1 LLDVF
6 TRICLPDA
14 RSLKLGKPV
23 TNQNGNDLSDL
34 VVMIVDDN
42 GRLLRSI
49 LEALSVSQVHE
60 ASNGVAALNDNK
72 LMMPDVIITDM
83 MMGPVNGLEFTR
95 MLRDD
100 LIHPANRVPVLL
112 ITGYSE
118 KQHVEAARD
127 AGVME
132 LLAKPVTVKGVGARL
147 NSLLASPRPFVR
159 TQTFTGPDRRRREVP
174 VEDDMRAP
182 DASSQTVMPLP
193 RLAAPVPAHAE
204 TGLEMTPDP
213 KRRALR

>member
-1 LLDVF
+1 
-6 TRICLPDA
+6 
-14 RSLKLGKPV
+14 V
-23 TNQNGNDLSDL
+23 TNLNGNDLSDL

-42 GRLLRSI
+42 DHMRRLLRSI
-49 LEALSVSQVHE
+49 LEALSVSQVRE
-60 ASNGVAALNDNK
+60 ASNGVAALNDSK
-72 LMMPDVIITDM
+72 LMIPDVIITDM
-83 MMGPVNGLEFTR
+83 MMEPVNGLEFTR

-100 LIHPANRVPVLL
+100 LIHPANRVPVLM

-127 AGVME
+127 AGVTE

-147 NSLLASPRPFVR
+147 NSLLTSPRPFVR
-159 TQTFTGPDRRRREVP
+159 TQTFTGLDRRRREVP

-182 DASSQTVMPLP
+182 DAPSQTVMPLP

-204 TGLEMTPDP
+204 TGPEMIPDP

>member
-1 LLDVF
+1 
-6 TRICLPDA
+6 
-14 RSLKLGKPV
+14 
-23 TNQNGNDLSDL
+23 
-34 VVMIVDDN
+34 MIVDDN